1 MAEKCDQHN
10 FGMHLSGRTLHLHLN
25 LLELSQG
32 WQAEVPL
39 VTRTLE
45 NAVKREGKRDRINP
59 NRRYLIAIIIAN
71 SLVPLNSIVLWSRS
85 KSKIKPNRR

>member
-10 FGMHLSGRTLHLHLN
+10 FGMHLSGRTLHLHFN

-45 NAVKREGKRDRINP
+45 NAVKRDN
-59 NRRYLIAIIIAN
+59 AIE
-71 SLVPLNSIVLWSRS
+71 SIQIVD
-85 KSKIKPNRR
+85 I